1 MFAEKPQLQEK
12 PYRKALQ
19 KSLTEKPYRKA
30 LPARK
35 PPQPF
40 EFLELENGV
49 DFQGK
54 LHWPH
59 SGWIGL
65 HSGIPG

>member
-1 MFAEKPQLQEK
+1 MFAEKPHLQ
-12 PYRKALQ
+12 
-19 KSLTEKPYRKA
+19 EKPYRKA

-35 PPQPF
+35 SPQPF

-54 LHWPH
+54 LHWLH

-65 HSGIPG
+65 HPGIPG